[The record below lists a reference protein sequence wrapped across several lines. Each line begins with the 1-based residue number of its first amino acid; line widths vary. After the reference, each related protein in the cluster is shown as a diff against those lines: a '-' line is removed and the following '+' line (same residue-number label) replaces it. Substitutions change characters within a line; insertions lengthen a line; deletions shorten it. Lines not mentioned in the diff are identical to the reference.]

1 MFDFISGW
9 LNYTVYRLNNSLFF
23 AGIVMLM
30 LNIGA
35 RYIELK
41 LDPSTENFLKTAL
54 TKEVLVFSVA
64 WMGTRDLVL
73 ALVLTAVFV
82 VLADYGLNANS
93 RYCIMPE
100 RYRAMAESVA
110 MSTGP
115 GPSAIGGPPTAT
127 GGGGGPP
134 SGGAAIG
141 GASKAGHGP
150 GNIVTDKEISDAMD
164 VLERAKRQ
172 RETMK
177 HNTYLTA
184 FRSAKF

>member
-1 MFDFISGW
+1 MFEFITGW
-9 LNYTVYRLNNSLFF
+9 FNYAVYRLNNSLFF
-23 AGIVMLM
+23 AGIIMLM

-54 TKEVLVFSVA
+54 TKELLVFSVV

-73 ALVLTAVFV
+73 ALILTAVFV
-82 VLADYGLNANS
+82 VLADYGLNATS

-100 RYRAMAESVA
+100 KYRAMAQSVA
-110 MSTGP
+110 MSAGGASGTGT
-115 GPSAIGGPPTAT
+115 SIVAPT
-127 GGGGGPP
+127 
-134 SGGAAIG
+134 GAAIG

-150 GNIVTDKEISDAMD
+150 SNIVTDKEISDAMD
-164 VLERAKRQ
+164 VLERAKKQ

-177 HNTYLTA
+177 HNNYLTA
-184 FRSAKF
+184 FRSAKY